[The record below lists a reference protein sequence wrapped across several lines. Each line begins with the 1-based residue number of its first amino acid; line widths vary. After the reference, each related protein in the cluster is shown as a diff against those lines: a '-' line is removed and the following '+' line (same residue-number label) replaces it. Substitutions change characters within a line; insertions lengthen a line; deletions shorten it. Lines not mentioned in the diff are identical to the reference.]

1 MNIPV
6 SYNASEDPDFE
17 AFLESNSVNVIVGRS
32 ILCLLKIS
40 EDFNSVVKIAPT
52 IDGQKRGVVLA
63 YSGPSEYVE
72 VLNIVLQTVVQEWKR
87 SIDSGEITTDYES
100 IKKDIEEE

>member
-6 SYNASEDPDFE
+6 NYNASEDPDFE
-17 AFLESNSVNVIVGRS
+17 AFLESNSVNVIVGRA

-52 IDGQKRGVVLA
+52 IDGEKRGVVLA
-63 YSGPSEYVE
+63 YSGPTEYVE
-72 VLNIVLQTVVQEWKR
+72 VLNLVLQTVIQEWKR
-87 SIDSGEITTDYES
+87 SIESGEIVTDYES
-100 IKKDIEEE
+100 IKKDSEEQ